1 MGSYYTVNNEGSALR
16 RAPPAM
22 VRSDE
27 PDTRSVLSSALAGE
41 LRMSVLSKV
50 V

>member
-27 PDTRSVLSSALAGE
+27 PDSRIVLGSALAGE
-41 LRMSVLSKV
+41 LHMSVLSQV